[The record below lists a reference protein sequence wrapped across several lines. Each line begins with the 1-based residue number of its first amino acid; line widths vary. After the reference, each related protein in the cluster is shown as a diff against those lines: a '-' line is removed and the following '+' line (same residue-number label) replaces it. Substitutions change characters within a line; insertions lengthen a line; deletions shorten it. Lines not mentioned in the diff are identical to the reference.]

1 MVGKNVLDDHDDA
14 HNVAMLSPGT
24 ILARHPLMLELGE
37 SHGPPALP
45 LLVPSFVCHDVASA
59 SSSPPAGLVGW

>member
-45 LLVPSFVCHDVASA
+45 LLVP
-59 SSSPPAGLVGW
+59 